1 MIILIIGE
9 SGSGKTRACKNLG
22 PSAVIMQGI
31 RKRLPFSEKTSTV
44 FFVESLEKLAASIN
58 RALASNDKNIF
69 VIDDFQNLILK
80 KLIFGSKKDKFQ
92 CYIDV
97 AEDVQTLLDA
107 AENSD
112 KRFYFLMHEE
122 LGENQKLAALTAGKL
137 LKEKFKFEGFFT
149 VVLRSAKEEAGYLF
163 YCDDAVSVAKAPE
176 GIFEKKFMENDLAAV
191 DEAICNFYGL
201 KKGGEKQDVE
211 KKPQL
216 LIK

>member
-9 SGSGKTRACKNLG
+9 SGAGKTRACKNLG
-22 PSAVIMQGI
+22 TDAVIMQGI
-31 RKRLPFSEKTSTV
+31 RKRLPFSEKNSTV
-44 FFVESLEKLAASIN
+44 FFVESLEKLAVSIN

-97 AEDVQTLLDA
+97 AEDVQSLLDA

-149 VVLRSAKEEAGYLF
+149 VVLRAVKEEAGYVF
-163 YCDDAVSVAKAPE
+163 YSDDAVSVAKAPE
-176 GIFEKKFMENDLAAV
+176 GIFEKKFMENDIASV

-201 KKGGEKQDVE
+201 KKGGATE
-211 KKPQL
+211 KKQ
-216 LIK
+216 